1 MKHPLDVEKRRAYAR
16 MQICKF
22 VTKQTEEKA
31 VSCRWSA
38 WDVVRQ
44 KAVKSWGPRRSL
56 FSRSDD
62 EAKEQKKEREKRSG
76 ERVAYPA
83 RFKHASYNTR
93 RERSSKQRQQQQQR
107 RAFALAHAFIR
118 AGSLKLWFR
127 WHRLKRNPASD
138 NKRWTHLADDDR
150 PCKHGDNDSR
160 TYIAVS
166 LCKTRWRVINCSAV
180 GISPYLKS
188 KFFILLS
195 RLEEEI
201 DEELYS
207 S

>member
-62 EAKEQKKEREKRSG
+62 EAKEQKKREKKGVESVLRTLHDSNTRLITRGEREEQQAAAATAATASFRARA
-76 ERVAYPA
+76 RVYTG
-83 RFKHASYNTR
+83 RIFKTLVPLAS
-93 RERSSKQRQQQQQR
+93 
-107 RAFALAHAFIR
+107 
-118 AGSLKLWFR
+118 
-127 WHRLKRNPASD
+127 P
-138 NKRWTHLADDDR
+138 
-150 PCKHGDNDSR
+150 
-160 TYIAVS
+160 
-166 LCKTRWRVINCSAV
+166 
-180 GISPYLKS
+180 
-188 KFFILLS
+188 
-195 RLEEEI
+195 
-201 DEELYS
+201 
-207 S
+207 

>member
-62 EAKEQKKEREKRSG
+62 EAKEQKKREKKGVESVLRTLHDSNTRLIIRG
-76 ERVAYPA
+76 ERGA
-83 RFKHASYNTR
+83 ASSGSN
-93 RERSSKQRQQQQQR
+93 SSNGELSR
-107 RAFALAHAFIR
+107 
-118 AGSLKLWFR
+118 
-127 WHRLKRNPASD
+127 
-138 NKRWTHLADDDR
+138 
-150 PCKHGDNDSR
+150 SR
-160 TYIAVS
+160 T
-166 LCKTRWRVINCSAV
+166 
-180 GISPYLKS
+180 
-188 KFFILLS
+188 
-195 RLEEEI
+195 RLYGP
-201 DEELYS
+201 DL
-207 S
+207 

>member
-1 MKHPLDVEKRRAYAR
+1 MHISPRYMQIGCRLMKHPLDVEKRRAYAR

-62 EAKEQKKEREKRSG
+62 EGKEQKKKKKKKGKKKGVESVLRYS
-76 ERVAYPA
+76 A

-93 RERSSKQRQQQQQR
+93 RERERGEAAAASNSSSSNSELSR
-107 RAFALAHAFIR
+107 
-118 AGSLKLWFR
+118 
-127 WHRLKRNPASD
+127 
-138 NKRWTHLADDDR
+138 
-150 PCKHGDNDSR
+150 SR
-160 TYIAVS
+160 T
-166 LCKTRWRVINCSAV
+166 
-180 GISPYLKS
+180 
-188 KFFILLS
+188 
-195 RLEEEI
+195 RLYGP
-201 DEELYS
+201 DL
-207 S
+207 